1 MFIPGFSGSVNAKI
15 QTVSTE
21 IQSLCFIFVPAEIIL
36 SFSLAFLDKGKCLT
50 ISVPFPILN
59 YVDYSLNPWRIK
71 KAAIFIV
78 SLCDTFC

>member
-1 MFIPGFSGSVNAKI
+1 MRKYKQYQLKFNLYF
-15 QTVSTE
+15 
-21 IQSLCFIFVPAEIIL
+21 LFFIFVTAKIIL
-36 SFSLAFLDKGKCLT
+36 SFSLAFLDKGLT

-59 YVDYSLNPWRIK
+59 YLDYNFNPWRIK